1 MTGSGVETTTLKKMP
16 ESIPAAHS
24 NESEEV
30 YMSSLF
36 WNVNVPQKRWTR
48 ECPLYLLNMS
58 EKDKGILSI
67 RDCDFRYHD
76 WNAAR
81 DIICET
87 LFAYAHKT
95 LII

>member
-16 ESIPAAHS
+16 ESVPAAHS
-24 NESEEV
+24 TESEEV

-36 WNVNVPQKRWTR
+36 WNVNIPQKRWTR
-48 ECPLYLLNMS
+48 ERPPYLANMS

-81 DIICET
+81 DIICKT
-87 LFAYAHKT
+87 PSIYAHS
-95 LII
+95 